1 MRAMTVKK
9 RESFPDGIA
18 IISDN
23 IAKNGVGNIPGE
35 KLKERCRLRF
45 REKTVGMNRF
55 YSALQNN
62 SLIERMIRCP
72 RRSDVSV
79 LDIVQLIPPGS
90 TKDYYKIAQIQYPE
104 DVDPAVMDISLERVD
119 VT

>member
-1 MRAMTVKK
+1 MA
-9 RESFPDGIA
+9 ESFMDGIA
-18 IISDN
+18 VISDN
-23 IAKNGVGNIPGE
+23 TAKNGVGNIPRE
-35 KLKERCRLRF
+35 KLTEKCRLRF

-72 RRSDVSV
+72 KRDDVSV
-79 LDIVQLIPPGS
+79 FDIVQLIPGG
-90 TKDYYKIAQIQYPE
+90 TDRDYYKIAQIQYPE
-104 DVDPAVMDISLERVD
+104 DVNPPVMDIALERVD